1 MENCVDAPSS
11 LGVAMPGVN
20 EAFAVA
26 PAARVLAQLPQ
37 VSQVRVFS
45 SLSSTV
51 APAGGGAGAGAGAG
65 LGEAPLAVGALGL
78 ELGLPPQEVIVN
90 VNRMVRT
97 ETARKRNRIH
107 SRGKTGLAKLAQ
119 SL

>member
-51 APAGGGAGAGAGAG
+51 APAGGGAGAGAG

>member
-51 APAGGGAGAGAGAG
+51 APAGGGAGAG